1 MTARASLLIFALAP
15 TIALS
20 QAAWAQPI
28 SLTPAP
34 IVATPI
40 PPPIPVV
47 TAPAV
52 VLPPPV
58 TEALLPGHW
67 QLEGARY
74 VWVPPE
80 TRLRPVQLRPLL
92 LVENVWKDGTVGVR
106 AHPLC
111 GSVAMGIEDRD
122 CLVFDERLGLSE
134 DVKSDLAGMVFGP
147 VPHVLV
153 TFSYHVPLTGR
164 LDR

>member
-1 MTARASLLIFALAP
+1 MTARPSLLVLALAP

-20 QAAWAQPI
+20 QAACAQPI
-28 SLTPAP
+28 SHTPAP
-34 IVATPI
+34 MVATPL

-52 VLPPPV
+52 MLPPPV
-58 TEALLPGHW
+58 TKALLPGPW

-92 LVENVWKDGTVGVR
+92 LGKNVWKDGKWVYVPT
-106 AHPLC
+106 HY
-111 GSVAMGIEDRD
+111 
-122 CLVFDERLGLSE
+122 
-134 DVKSDLAGMVFGP
+134 AGQ
-147 VPHVLV
+147 
-153 TFSYHVPLTGR
+153 
-164 LDR
+164 

>member
-1 MTARASLLIFALAP
+1 MTARLSLLIFALAP

-34 IVATPI
+34 IAATPL
-40 PPPIPVV
+40 PPPIPV
-47 TAPAV
+47 TAPVV

-58 TEALLPGHW
+58 TKALLPGRW

-92 LVENVWKDGTVGVR
+92 LGENVWKDGRWVYVPT
-106 AHPLC
+106 HY
-111 GSVAMGIEDRD
+111 
-122 CLVFDERLGLSE
+122 
-134 DVKSDLAGMVFGP
+134 AGQ
-147 VPHVLV
+147 
-153 TFSYHVPLTGR
+153 
-164 LDR
+164 